1 MKKKAWLIVILLGLL
16 VVLPSK
22 GVAESAAVVWYDVVV
37 KVFSDGTY
45 IATLFENIVAVSPD

>member
-1 MKKKAWLIVILLGLL
+1 MKKKTWLIVILLGLL

-22 GVAESAAVVWYDVVV
+22 GVAESTAVVWYDVVV

-45 IATLFENIVAVSPD
+45 IATLFENIVTVSPD